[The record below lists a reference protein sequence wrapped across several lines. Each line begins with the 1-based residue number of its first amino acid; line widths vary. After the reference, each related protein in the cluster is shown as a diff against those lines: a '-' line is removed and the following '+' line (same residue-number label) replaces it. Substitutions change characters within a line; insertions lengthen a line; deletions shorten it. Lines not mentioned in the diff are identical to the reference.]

1 MQLRI
6 VNNCNR
12 VFIRVHSVNGSNFDT
27 FWCWFAQSPQLPCT
41 AWPMTDSPP
50 SLQHTQC
57 PYEPLWPV
65 LLPFSAGHVKRGARF
80 ISFITYR
87 HSLVHCSVTR
97 NLLLLP
103 HPNELCITR
112 SPLWPYLQ
120 WIRTSWASADSLYRI
135 TRSSSRVE
143 IPTKADLWV
152 IRTVPVILPGLIRIS
167 LYTYSRIGEQCR
179 R

>member
-1 MQLRI
+1 MALLEFRYYLATI
-6 VNNCNR
+6 CNA
-12 VFIRVHSVNGSNFDT
+12 D
-27 FWCWFAQSPQLPCT
+27 PQLPCT
-41 AWPMTDSPP
+41 AWPKTDRPP
-50 SLQHTQC
+50 SLQHAQC
-57 PYEPLWPV
+57 PFEPRWPV
-65 LLPFSAGHVKRGARF
+65 LIPFSAGHVKRGARF
-80 ISFITYR
+80 ISFITHR

-112 SPLWPYLQ
+112 SLRPVFLQ
-120 WIRTSWASADSLYRI
+120 WIRTSWASADSVYRI

-152 IRTVPVILPGLIRIS
+152 IRTVPVNVPRLIIRIS
-167 LYTYSRIGEQCR
+167 PCLHSRIGEQCR